1 MSITLYHNPHGQLC
15 WRAPDGTEHRGL
27 VPVRAFPI
35 QAPQE
40 GISLVGPDGKEVL
53 WVAHLNELPPAT
65 RQVLEASLAE
75 REFIPVIERID
86 ALNAL
91 VQIEAVVSHGDGT
104 PPQAVEDARN
114 IVVEAHSSADAPQGA
129 GSQTV
134 AFSHYNHVS
143 AQLPLEPKTGA
154 LVPGG
159 G

>member
-86 ALNAL
+86 AVDSISTPSHWQVRTDRGPATL
-91 VQIEAVVSHGDGT
+91 VLKGE
-104 PPQAVEDARN
+104 EDIRRL
-114 IVVEAHSSADAPQGA
+114 
-129 GSQTV
+129 SQTCLMI
-134 AFSHYNHVS
+134 ADTHGIQFLIRDLGKLDRHSRK
-143 AQLPLEPKTGA
+143 LLDRF
-154 LVPGG
+154 L
-159 G
+159 

>member
-75 REFIPVIERID
+75 REFIPVIEHID
-86 ALNAL
+86 AVDSISTPSHWQVRTDRGPATL
-91 VQIEAVVSHGDGT
+91 VLKGEEDIRRLSQI
-104 PPQAVEDARN
+104 RLL
-114 IVVEAHSSADAPQGA
+114 IADANGIQ
-129 GSQTV
+129 
-134 AFSHYNHVS
+134 F
-143 AQLPLEPKTGA
+143 
-154 LVPGG
+154 LVRDLSTLDKQSRKLLDRFL
-159 G
+159 

>member
-86 ALNAL
+86 AVDSISTRSHWQVRTDRGPATL
-91 VQIEAVVSHGDGT
+91 VLKGE
-104 PPQAVEDARN
+104 EDIR
-114 IVVEAHSSADAPQGA
+114 HL
-129 GSQTV
+129 
-134 AFSHYNHVS
+134 S
-143 AQLPLEPKTGA
+143 AQHLLITSREGVQFRIPDLSQLDRPSFKRIERF
-154 LVPGG
+154 L
-159 G
+159 

>member
-86 ALNAL
+86 AVDSISPATGRSAP
-91 VQIEAVVSHGDGT
+91 IGAR
-104 PPQAVEDARN
+104 PPWCSRARKTSATS
-114 IVVEAHSSADAPQGA
+114 VPSTCSSPAAKACRFASPI
-129 GSQTV
+129 
-134 AFSHYNHVS
+134 
-143 AQLPLEPKTGA
+143 
-154 LVPGG
+154 
-159 G
+159 

>member
-75 REFIPVIERID
+75 RRIYP
-86 ALNAL
+86 
-91 VQIEAVVSHGDGT
+91 GD
-104 PPQAVEDARN
+104 
-114 IVVEAHSSADAPQGA
+114 
-129 GSQTV
+129 
-134 AFSHYNHVS
+134 
-143 AQLPLEPKTGA
+143 
-154 LVPGG
+154 
-159 G
+159 